1 MRELKFRY
9 TLKRK
14 RDGHIYQV
22 IMPLEAI
29 EELSQPSHF
38 LPLNSEL
45 WEVIAKDEFTGLH
58 DKNGVDIYEGDVV
71 TYKFNEIGE
80 VVEDIRRDCFVTNS
94 PLYDGVTGYS
104 ENTAE
109 VIGNIHENP
118 ELVSGRG

>member
-1 MRELKFRY
+1 MREIKFKETWR
-9 TLKRK
+9 RK
-14 RDGHIYQV
+14 RDGHIYQ
-22 IMPLEAI
+22 II
-29 EELSQPSHF
+29 WTLSPEGPPIDVTNMHS
-38 LPLNSEL
+38 NDL
-45 WEVIAKDEFTGLH
+45 WEHVATNLYVGLE
-58 DKNGVDIYEGDVV
+58 DKNGKEIYEGDIV
-71 TYKFNEIGE
+71 THKFNEIGE